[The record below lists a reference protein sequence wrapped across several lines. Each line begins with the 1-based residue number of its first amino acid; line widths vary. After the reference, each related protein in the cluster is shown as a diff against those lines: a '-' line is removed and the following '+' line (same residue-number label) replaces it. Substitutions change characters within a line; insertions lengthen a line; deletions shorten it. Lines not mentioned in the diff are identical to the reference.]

1 MSKVIE
7 LRRQRALLLDEARK
21 LADGEM
27 TDEARGKV
35 DGMIAEADQMEQDAA
50 REERLAQMY
59 KPQAPAVLK
68 IGLGDNEERAFGH
81 WIRTGDGGGL
91 RELRASNDTTMNITT
106 DVDGQFAVPTGHYQ
120 GIIARRDES
129 MLAQKLGVRRIPG

>member
-27 TDEARGKV
+27 TDEVRGKV
-35 DGMIAEADQMEQDAA
+35 DGMIAEADKLEQDAQ
-50 REERLAQMY
+50 REERLAQMW

-68 IGLGDNEERAFGH
+68 IGLGDGEERAFAH
-81 WIRTGDGGGL
+81 WIKTGDDGGI

-106 DVDGQFAVPTGHYQ
+106 SADGGYAVPTGHYQ
-120 GIIARRDES
+120 GIIAKRDES
-129 MLAQKLGVRRIPG
+129 MLAKIL